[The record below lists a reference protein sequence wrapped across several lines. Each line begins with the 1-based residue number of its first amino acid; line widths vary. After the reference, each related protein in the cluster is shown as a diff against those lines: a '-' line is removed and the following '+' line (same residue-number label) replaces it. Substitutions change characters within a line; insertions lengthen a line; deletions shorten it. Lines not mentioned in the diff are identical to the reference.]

1 MQRLRKVDVVVEFLD
16 TNPIIR
22 YATKDDPAQ
31 AERSRMLFEE
41 VEQGAR
47 TITTSEAVIVEA
59 VQVLESVR
67 LYHWPRERIRD
78 YLSTLLGLSGFRLPH
93 KPVYVRALE
102 LYATTKLDFVDAL
115 NVAHMERGEIQTIVS
130 FDTHYDRV
138 PGITR
143 HEP

>member
-78 YLSTLLGLSGFRLPH
+78 YLSTLLGLSGFRLPY

>member
-59 VQVLESVR
+59 VQVLESLR
-67 LYHWPRERIRD
+67 LYCWPRERIRD
-78 YLSTLLGLSGFRLPH
+78 YLSALLGLSGFRLPY

-115 NVAHMERGEIQTIVS
+115 NVAHMERSEIQTIVS

>member
-78 YLSTLLGLSGFRLPH
+78 YLSTLLGLSGFRLPY

-115 NVAHMERGEIQTIVS
+115 NIAHMERGEIQTIVS

>member
-1 MQRLRKVDVVVEFLD
+1 MVEFLD

-22 YATKDDPAQ
+22 YVTRDDPVQ
-31 AERSRMLFEE
+31 AERSRVLFEA

-47 TITTSEAVIVEA
+47 VITTSEGVIVET
-59 VQVLESVR
+59 VQVLESPR

-78 YLSTLLGLSGFRLPH
+78 YLDTLLGLSGFRLPH
-93 KPVYVRALE
+93 KPVYARALE
-102 LYATTKLDFVDAL
+102 LYATSNLDFVDAL
-115 NVAHMERGEIQTIVS
+115 NVGHMERGEIQTIIS

-143 HEP
+143 QEP